1 MITIQS
7 KSNAVTS
14 QQTAESVIQFYCKPR
29 IEDEEGERQRIVETA
44 AKLIKSDIRTLMF
57 VTKFIQRPLKCPTL
71 RKHGSLFQIFYK
83 I

>member
-1 MITIQS
+1 MITTIQS

-44 AKLIKSDIRTLMF
+44 AKLIR
-57 VTKFIQRPLKCPTL
+57 VTYE
-71 RKHGSLFQIFYK
+71 H
-83 I
+83 